1 MRERLK
7 GMVVERDGGS
17 GSALVEIEQAA
28 QPLGFSNGP
37 VGRTGLLAG
46 GGDEIFETLMIAFM
60 LMVGEIFLERMAQG
74 ALAEEN
80 QLIEAFFLDR
90 THPAFGK
97 GVEVGGLWRQLE
109 SLNAGGVEDRI
120 EVVGEY
126 GIAVVEQEAGVGHG
140 PVVGGDV
147 AGDLFQPG
155 LVGEWSDAGEDD
167 SAGLEMEEEQDVEGG
182 QAGGGPDFCGEE
194 VGGPEHGRVS
204 ANELGP
210 GGVAFAFG
218 GRAQSL
224 SLQNIADGLIGNV
237 IPQIS
242 QGANNAVITP
252 AWVFAGELHHQLF
265 NLN

>member
-1 MRERLK
+1 
-7 GMVVERDGGS
+7 MVVGRDGGS

-37 VGRTGLLAG
+37 VARTGLLAG
-46 GGDEIFETLMIAFM
+46 EGDDIVETLMIAFM

-80 QLIEAFFLDR
+80 QLIEAFLLDR
-90 THPAFGK
+90 THPAFRK

-120 EVVGEY
+120 EVLGEF
-126 GIAVVEQEAGVGHG
+126 GIAVVEQEAGIGHG
-140 PVVGGDV
+140 PVVGGDI

-155 LVGEWSDAGEDD
+155 FIGKRSDASEDD
-167 SAGLEMEEEQDVEGG
+167 AAGLEMEEEEDVEGG
-182 QAGGGPDFCGEE
+182 QAGGGPDFSGEE
-194 VGGPEHGRVS
+194 VGGPEHGRVPTD
-204 ANELGP
+204 ERGP
-210 GGVAFAFG
+210 GGVAFTFG
-218 GRAQSL
+218 CRAQPR
-224 SLQNIADGLIGNV
+224 SLQNIADGLVGN
-237 IPQIS
+237 PMTQIS